1 MHTHPRLEA
10 TGSDNGEALK
20 GLAPGNQEV
29 KVAYEET
36 KLVETQGRG
45 TSYLSTWA
53 GPSPLCGF
61 VTKRIY
67 YSSVNSP
74 GSLLI
79 SHISPLPAVQESLV
93 HCSIRGRNC
102 TESCRSATLQ
112 IKGNHASFCQSLFW
126 IQPGKRSVCL
136 PL

>member
-53 GPSPLCGF
+53 GASPLWFCYQENLLF
-61 VTKRIY
+61 KRELTWLPSHLSHL
-67 YSSVNSP
+67 SSPSCSGIP
-74 GSLLI
+74 G
-79 SHISPLPAVQESLV
+79 A
-93 HCSIRGRNC
+93 
-102 TESCRSATLQ
+102 
-112 IKGNHASFCQSLFW
+112 LFHTRE
-126 IQPGKRSVCL
+126 KL
-136 PL
+136 Y